1 MFRCPECVLGARA
14 GLLRSLSRFVLGA
27 LLLLRQLRILL
38 LLLLLH
44 AHSTLVL
51 SSFQLQ
57 DFV

>member
-1 MFRCPECVLGARA
+1 
-14 GLLRSLSRFVLGA
+14 LLRSLSRFVLGA